1 MGLNVMPFRL
11 DPIEY
16 EECLQYI
23 QQKVHPERVI
33 APRQIPE
40 LKRLIDYICFVRGSY
55 LVTGYRGV
63 GKTSFI
69 NYALALAHQRL
80 SSSDPPGILVRVYLS
95 LARNYE
101 IEKLLRR
108 TIRQLYESL
117 IQTKA
122 SFGES
127 SVTLYTLLPDDL
139 KAELTIA
146 YQKTS
151 AKVSEAASEALKTVI
166 ATATTKEFGA
176 GAEAT
181 GEATIAP
188 PPLPARLAMK
198 LGGSYKR
205 SSTTSKTEETAR
217 EMVDSLQYLEYDDEI
232 AEAELM
238 RLIKRL
244 TRSPVWLSHQEIFP
258 VGRKWS
264 WLWRIWGK
272 IRGRDYLHQVT
283 RKEEAHQ
290 LHLVF
295 VFDELDKVSP
305 DDAEKILKSLKGLLT
320 SGDATFIFI
329 GGWEFARRWLL
340 RTQPEGDLLYSLFNE
355 VIYVPLYSDDE
366 LDTLIAKLVP
376 AHSQDDEAFERVSKH
391 LKLHCGRTP
400 RELLRQMLQF
410 VHWEQGELVLL
421 PREEDLFYK
430 LAPYVYQVNSLI
442 ERTLPMELRDAL
454 VRYTDQWLMIAER
467 EDVFTPDVLLASV
480 RSEDTKGGVWEQAL
494 KKHFAN
500 FLNVMMK
507 EGIFQPEPGPTE
519 EQYRFNQ
526 EFSLGTWLRRPSVFL
541 VSSEEMREPVAPRG
555 PFEVPSQLPHF
566 VDRGAELRAISQALS
581 TGIPLVQ
588 IVGMPGIGKSALAA
602 RVAHEARNQFPDGV
616 LWISEPVISP
626 RTVLHHIALS
636 YGKVLGDA
644 ELETLSAQVRA
655 LLADKRALIVL
666 DSAEDLSEEDLKQL
680 IPGTP
685 GCVVLFTTRNSF
697 EIVEHLGGRTISLGG
712 LPREHS
718 LSLLRMSA
726 GYQRVLA
733 AQEIASKI
741 CEFLGDHPLA
751 IEIAGRQ
758 AQHKGWD
765 LQSLLEEL
773 TRVSKPSESPF
784 DRIISA
790 LALSCEPLT
799 DEQKKVLR
807 AAAIFETSC
816 PAEGVAYLLEQ
827 QDVRKVENLMD
838 ELWDRSLVLRY
849 GGGAYY
855 LHPLVRTYVRGT
867 IKSEDLAKMNYRHA
881 QYTLRRIRAIKKGAT
896 K

>member
-23 QQKVHPERVI
+23 QQEVHPERVI
-33 APRQIPE
+33 VPRQIPE
-40 LKRLIDYICFVRGSY
+40 LERLIDRICSIRGSY

-166 ATATTKEFGA
+166 ATATTKELGA

-188 PPLPARLAMK
+188 PPLPAKLAMK

-217 EMVDSLQYLEYDDEI
+217 EMVNSLQYLEYDDEI

-238 RLIKRL
+238 RLIKGL
-244 TRSPVWLSHQEIFP
+244 ARSPVRLSHQEIFP

-283 RKEEAHQ
+283 RKEESRQ

-305 DDAEKILKSLKGLLT
+305 DDAEKILRSLKALLT
-320 SGDATFIFI
+320 SSDATFIFI
-329 GGWEFARRWLL
+329 GGWEFARRWLS
-340 RTQPEGDLLYSLFNE
+340 RTQPEGDLLYSLFNDI
-355 VIYVPLYSDDE
+355 IYVPLYSDDE
-366 LDTLIAKLVP
+366 LDALIAELVP
-376 AHSQDDEAFERVSKH
+376 DPSLDDKTFERVSKH

-410 VHWEQGELVLL
+410 VHWKQGELVLL
-421 PREEDLFYK
+421 PQEEDLFDK
-430 LAPYVYQVNSLI
+430 LAQPVDEVNSGM

-454 VRYTDQWLMIAER
+454 VRYTDQWLMLAER
-467 EDVFTPDVLLASV
+467 EGVFTYEVLFAIA
-480 RSEDTKGGVWEQAL
+480 RSEDTSGVWEQAL
-494 KKHFAN
+494 KAHFTH
-500 FLNVMMK
+500 FWDVMLK
-507 EGIFQPEPGPTE
+507 NGVFQPEPGLTG

-526 EFSLGTWLRRPSVFL
+526 EFSLGTWLRRPSILL
-541 VSSEEMREPVAPRG
+541 VSEEMREPVAARG
-555 PFEVPSQLPHF
+555 PFEAPPQLPHF
-566 VDRGAELRAISQALS
+566 VDRGAELRAVSQALS

-588 IVGMPGIGKSALAA
+588 IVGMAGIGKSALAVRA
-602 RVAHEARNQFPDGV
+602 AHELRNQFPDGV
-616 LWISEPVISP
+616 LWISGPGISP
-626 RTVLHHIALS
+626 KTVLHHIALS
-636 YGKVLGDA
+636 YGEVLGDA

-655 LLADKRALIVL
+655 LLADKKALIVL
-666 DSAEDLSEEDLKQL
+666 DSAEGLSEEDLKQL
-680 IPGTP
+680 IPGTS
-685 GCVVLFTTRNSF
+685 GCAVLFTTRNSF
-697 EIVEHLGGRTISLGG
+697 KIEHLGGRTISLGG
-712 LPREHS
+712 LSREHS
-718 LSLLRMSA
+718 ISLLRTSA

-733 AQEIASKI
+733 APEIASEI
-741 CEFLGDHPLA
+741 CAFLGDHPLA

-773 TRVSKPSESPF
+773 THVSKPSESPF
-784 DRIISA
+784 DRI
-790 LALSCEPLT
+790 LSPLVLSYEALT
-799 DEQKKVLR
+799 DEQKKVLT

-838 ELWDRSLVLRY
+838 ELLARSLVLRY

-855 LHPLVRTYVRGT
+855 LHPLVRTYVRGAA
-867 IKSEDLAKMNYRHA
+867 KSEDLAKMEHRHA
-881 QYTLRRIRAIKKGAT
+881 QYTLRRIIAIKKGAT

>member
-23 QQKVHPERVI
+23 QQEVHPERVI
-33 APRQIPE
+33 VPRQIPE
-40 LKRLIDYICFVRGSY
+40 LERLIDRICFVRGSY

-80 SSSDPPGILVRVYLS
+80 STSDPPGILVRVHLS

-139 KAELTIA
+139 RAELTIA

-166 ATATTKEFGA
+166 ATATTKELGA

-188 PPLPARLAMK
+188 PPLPAKLAMK

-205 SSTTSKTEETAR
+205 SNTTSKTEETAR

-244 TRSPVWLSHQEIFP
+244 ARSPVRLSHREIFP
-258 VGRKWS
+258 VERKWS

-283 RKEEAHQ
+283 RKEESHQ

-295 VFDELDKVSP
+295 VFDEVDKVSP
-305 DDAEKILKSLKGLLT
+305 DDAGKILKSLKGLLT
-320 SGDATFIFI
+320 SGDATFIFV

-340 RTQPEGDLLYSLFNE
+340 RTQPEGDLLYSLFND
-355 VIYVPLYSDDE
+355 VIYIPLYSDDE
-366 LDTLIAKLVP
+366 LDILIAKLVP
-376 AHSQDDEAFERVSKH
+376 AHSQDDEAFKRVSEH

-421 PREEDLFYK
+421 YREEDLFDK
-430 LAPYVYQVNSLI
+430 LAPCVCQVNSLI
-442 ERTLPMELRDAL
+442 ERTLPVELRDAL
-454 VRYTDQWLMIAER
+454 VRYTDQWLMLAER
-467 EDVFTPDVLLASV
+467 EGVFTYDVLFAIS

-494 KKHFAN
+494 RKHFAN
-500 FLNVMMK
+500 FWDIMLENS
-507 EGIFQPEPGPTE
+507 IFQPEPGPTE

-526 EFSLGTWLRRPSVFL
+526 EFSIGTWLRRSSVFL
-541 VSSEEMREPVAPRG
+541 VSEEMREPVAARG
-555 PFEVPSQLPHF
+555 PFEAPPQLSHF

-581 TGIPLVQ
+581 TGIPIIQ
-588 IVGMPGIGKSALAA
+588 IVGMPGIGKSALAV
-602 RVAHEARNQFPDGV
+602 RVAHEARNRFPDGV
-616 LWISEPVISP
+616 FWISGP
-626 RTVLHHIALS
+626 RIDPKTVFHHIALS
-636 YGKVLGDA
+636 YGKALGDA

-655 LLADKRALIVL
+655 LLADKRALIVV
-666 DSAEDLSEEDLKQL
+666 DSAEDLSEEGLKQL
-680 IPGTP
+680 IPGAP
-685 GCVVLFTTRNSF
+685 GCVMLFTTRNSF
-697 EIVEHLGGRTISLGG
+697 EIERLGGRTISLGG

-718 LSLLRMSA
+718 ISLLRTSA
-726 GYQRVLA
+726 GHQRVLA
-733 AQEIASKI
+733 AQEIASEI
-741 CEFLGDHPLA
+741 CEFLGDHPFA
-751 IEIAGRQ
+751 IGIAGRQ

-773 TRVSKPSESPF
+773 TRVSKPSEGLIGRILSP
-784 DRIISA
+784 
-790 LALSCEPLT
+790 LALSYEALT
-799 DEQKKVLR
+799 DEQKRVLT
-807 AAAIFETSC
+807 AASIFEASC
-816 PAEGVAYLLEQ
+816 HTEGVAYLLEQ

-838 ELWDRSLVLRY
+838 ELLARSLVLRY
-849 GGGAYY
+849 SGGAYY

-867 IKSEDLAKMNYRHA
+867 AKSEDLAKMEHRHA
-881 QYTLRRIRAIKKGAT
+881 QYTLRRIRAIKEGAT